1 MVALDGALTSFTNIG
16 LITLVRLVLV
26 TTVLEKT
33 VLLDKLSQVIGNSSL
48 VITLIKLYFLTTLL
62 SSVAI
67 NTAAVVLF
75 IGVVRRNQVHAPA

>member
-67 NTAAVVLF
+67 NTAAVALF